1 LNYLPWQTC
10 ILHDKKL
17 KNQICKLHI
26 AWATRKE
33 NWVGS
38 AVGQCVLTD
47 TEVNWNSWETACGVT
62 RWDWCGIHILPPHS
76 CLALART
83 SWRIPTLKP
92 HSPSRH
98 SLTQRAYPDTIHS
111 LAFPLELRTC
121 LVAWAYIVSLPVAW
135 TYNNMILVQGQSTW
149 APTGLCFRLSFW
161 RPLAWSEG
169 LCVCVHVPQV
179 AAPHSFWTPQHKR
192 AHFFTTS
199 QTHTSTE
206 TTFKWE
212 TNYHPFSD

>member
-1 LNYLPWQTC
+1 M
-10 ILHDKKL
+10 
-17 KNQICKLHI
+17 HI

-62 RWDWCGIHILPPHS
+62 RWDWCGIHILTPHS

-149 APTGLCFRLSFW
+149 APTGLCFRLSFLAPPGMIR
-161 RPLAWSEG
+161 RPV
-169 LCVCVHVPQV
+169 CVCPCASGSCSAFLLDPPTQTSPFFYYISDTHEHRNHFQMRNQLSPIFWLVQLLCCQRIKCLPQ
-179 AAPHSFWTPQHKR
+179 
-192 AHFFTTS
+192 
-199 QTHTSTE
+199 
-206 TTFKWE
+206 
-212 TNYHPFSD
+212 NML